1 MSDKFYYIAFVALL
15 LVFIPAFRR
24 LAGIIIMC
32 VGAPYFYHMLAH
44 DQDPKV
50 FQLGIFL
57 LGVVILWW

>member
-1 MSDKFYYIAFVALL
+1 MSDQIYYIAFVALL

-32 VGAPYFYHMLAH
+32 VGVPYFYHMLAR

-57 LGVVILWW
+57 LFTFLL